1 MKKSRLLLFI
11 IIITSLMFSACTM
24 KASTPPP
31 VTPTTNLSDIARQ
44 ATETAIAKT
53 PGAGET
59 QVPEA
64 TQAEGTQVEGTDP
77 TPTEDGIDEPT
88 GTPEP
93 TETPDEDEVKVIE
106 YAVPDTYTLHHGEFV
121 FCLGR
126 RFNILPDDIEIYNN
140 LKEGAI
146 LYPGDT
152 ISLPPDPRPFVG
164 NRALQYHPVDYVVE
178 YGDTLYSIACL
189 FGDVDPRAIAAAND
203 IDIDQELTAGTIL
216 QIP

>member
-1 MKKSRLLLFI
+1 MKKSRLLFFI
-11 IIITSLMFSACTM
+11 IISALLFSACTM

-31 VTPTTNLSDIARQ
+31 VTPTTNLSEIARQ
-44 ATETAIAKT
+44 ATETALAKT

-59 QVPEA
+59 PAPED
-64 TQAEGTQVEGTDP
+64 TPVEGTDP
-77 TPTEDGIDEPT
+77 TPTEDGVDEAT
-88 GTPEP
+88 STPEP
-93 TETPDEDEVKVIE
+93 TATPDEDEVKVIE

-178 YGDTLYSIACL
+178 YGDTIYSIACL
-189 FGDVDPRAIAAAND
+189 KFNSP
-203 IDIDQELTAGTIL
+203 TS
-216 QIP
+216 